1 MKKIRAPFPK
11 LALHVPH
18 NTFSFSSSFLTL
30 SIYDSISYSL
40 CSIIKQIRKE
50 GMKRCGIQ
58 PPACSATPENFIDGE
73 RIHAQLFL
81 LHTFYKRISNKR
93 LFFQSLTNAMNI
105 MLSIFLPSHM
115 ARFSYFFKGVSI
127 SFVKYKFLMIFYHI
141 LPFATYS
148 LQLYPLSPIES
159 R

>member
-1 MKKIRAPFPK
+1 
-11 LALHVPH
+11 
-18 NTFSFSSSFLTL
+18 
-30 SIYDSISYSL
+30 
-40 CSIIKQIRKE
+40 
-50 GMKRCGIQ
+50 MKRCGIQ

-81 LHTFYKRISNKR
+81 LNTFYKRISNKR

-115 ARFSYFFKGVSI
+115 ARFSYFFKGFSI
-127 SFVKYKFLMIFYHI
+127 SFVKYKFLKIFYHI